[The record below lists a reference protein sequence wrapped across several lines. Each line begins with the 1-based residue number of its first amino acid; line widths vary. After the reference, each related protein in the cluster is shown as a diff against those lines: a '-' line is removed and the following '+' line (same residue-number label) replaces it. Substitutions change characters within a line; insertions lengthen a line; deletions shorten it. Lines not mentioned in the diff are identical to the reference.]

1 MLCDS
6 QRKISNGLRELIFG
20 LMEKDPL
27 KRATIEE
34 LRDNE
39 WLNEGCKTRLNAEE
53 YFTLN
58 LHT

>member
-1 MLCDS
+1 
-6 QRKISNGLRELIFG
+6 
-20 LMEKDPL
+20 MEKDPL
-27 KRATIEE
+27 KRVTIEE